1 MRKHNEYS
9 NIKKLNQ
16 YTCKSPDIKKILK
29 NIHLNNTNNNSLD
42 VKVIKNSEIQN
53 LIHDQISKKKFRIR
67 KEKAEIN
74 NIKNEK
80 PYMSVKSVERFQVFK
95 E

>member
-1 MRKHNEYS
+1 M
-9 NIKKLNQ
+9 
-16 YTCKSPDIKKILK
+16 
-29 NIHLNNTNNNSLD
+29 
-42 VKVIKNSEIQN
+42 
-53 LIHDQISKKKFRIR
+53 SKKKWRIR

-95 E
+95 EHIRKNLHENEEYLFSKKHQKRNGNHLIVSRS